1 MKHIRKRSLFVA
13 LLLAIGAAFIVAPIR
28 AYLLPQQPS
37 AQPGT
42 LEWYAQL
49 AQSQG
54 LSEYHFSDGISE
66 YPAPSLDVAISN
78 SNVAVV
84 QIVAAKSYA
93 VEGDSIVTWSKFKI
107 LESWRQVGACS
118 PCLSSGLVPPADMLP
133 LNSDEIL
140 VLRGGG
146 SLAVNGV
153 MLKSDVYDFP
163 QFSFAHNYVLFFQ
176 RDPSQPQVGLLWL
189 GGNGVLP
196 IVSVNQLA
204 TVDILDT
211 TGTTQQYNPF
221 TDELQNRYGNSLDQM
236 RASFTGSPPPT
247 PTPTPCHPG
256 LAVIRS
262 CQQRGGGWDYESCQ
276 CSYY

>member
-1 MKHIRKRSLFVA
+1 MSLVQSVT
-13 LLLAIGAAFIVAPIR
+13 GPE
-28 AYLLPQQPS
+28 
-37 AQPGT
+37 PGT

-66 YPAPSLDVAISN
+66 YPAPPLDDAISN

-84 QIVAAKSYA
+84 QMIAAKSYA
-93 VEGDSIVTWSKFKI
+93 VEDDSIVTWSKFKI
-107 LESWRQVGACS
+107 LESWRQVAACS
-118 PCLSSGLVPPADMLP
+118 ACIRDGLAPPTDMLP
-133 LNSDEIL
+133 LNPDEIL

-153 MLKSDVYDFP
+153 LLKSIMYDFP
-163 QFSFAHNYVLFFQ
+163 QFSFDHNYVLFFQ
-176 RDPSQPQVGLLWL
+176 RDPSQPQVGSLWL

-196 IVSVNQLA
+196 IVSGNQLA

-211 TGTTQQYNPF
+211 TGTTLQHNPF
-221 TDELQNRYGNSLDQM
+221 TDELQSRYGNSLDQM
-236 RASFTGSPPPT
+236 RASFTGSPPPPT
-247 PTPTPCHPG
+247 PTPTPCNPG
-256 LAVIRS
+256 LTAIRS

>member
-1 MKHIRKRSLFVA
+1 LKYISKLSVFVV
-13 LLLAIGAAFIVAPIR
+13 LPLAIGASLIVAPIR
-28 AYLLPQQPS
+28 AYLRPQEPNPQS
-37 AQPGT
+37 GT

-84 QIVAAKSYA
+84 QLIAAKSYA
-93 VEGDSIVTWSKFKI
+93 VEDDSIVTWSKFKI
-107 LESWRQVGACS
+107 LESWRQVAACNA
-118 PCLSSGLVPPADMLP
+118 CIRDGLAPPADMLP
-133 LNSDEIL
+133 LNPDEIL

-153 MLKSDVYDFP
+153 LLKSIVYDFP
-163 QFSFAHNYVLFFQ
+163 QFSFDHNYVLFFQ
-176 RDPSQPQVGLLWL
+176 RDPSQPQVGSLWL

-196 IVSVNQLA
+196 IVSGNQLA

-221 TDELQNRYGNSLDQM
+221 TDELQNRHGNSLDQLRVACKVPSREVESDKM
-236 RASFTGSPPPT
+236 RARPIIGEHQS
-247 PTPTPCHPG
+247 
-256 LAVIRS
+256 
-262 CQQRGGGWDYESCQ
+262 WESN
-276 CSYY
+276 